1 MLNKIALIS
10 IVLAVLL
17 IDQGVKQV
25 VVRSAQA
32 ENASSFIVVDA
43 YYNQKNA
50 TTLTVALFLIVVITL
65 QALQAKPYSIIWYAL
80 GFILGGGVSNAI
92 DMTLYRAVV
101 DILRVGDAYI
111 NIADMSIVLGVI
123 IFCVQKIKEFKLLAN
138 NSH

>member
-50 TTLTVALFLIVVITL
+50 PTLTVALFLIVVITL
-65 QALQAKPYSIIWYAL
+65 QALKAKPYSIIWYAL